1 MRHLE
6 YRRLHELDC
15 SLRVKENDA
24 RRLFIFLREL
34 SLSAKSLGF
43 GCGLSWL
50 ALTSG
55 GCGARSALELLDAS
69 TSGGNGIITAGGGS
83 STGGSSTGGAPG
95 IVACPPPGSPDE
107 AYDAIS
113 GSPCG
118 EPDDFPCRGSGSC
131 SRGCNCFPP
140 PNNKCESSAV
150 PVWECDPF
158 RPCERPIGCPFEGA
172 VEIAYNSL
180 SGSHCATEGAACG
193 YCTCERG
200 DGSLTW
206 ACSLPSCY

>member
-1 MRHLE
+1 M
-6 YRRLHELDC
+6 
-15 SLRVKENDA
+15 
-24 RRLFIFLREL
+24 
-34 SLSAKSLGF
+34 SAKSLGF
-43 GCGLSWL
+43 WCGLSWL

-69 TSGGNGIITAGGGS
+69 TSGGNGIITAGGGNSTGGS
-83 STGGSSTGGAPG
+83 STGGSSTGGSSTGGSSTGGSSTGGVRG

-113 GSPCG
+113 GSPCD
-118 EPDDFPCRGSGSC
+118 EPDDFSCRGSAAC
-131 SRGCNCFPP
+131 SRVCNCFPP

-158 RPCERPIGCPFEGA
+158 NACERPIGCPLEGA

-206 ACSLPSCY
+206 ACSSPSCY